1 MKPQYPIARHPGRY
15 AIPGL
20 LIGAVLISFS
30 GVWVKLSHVSP
41 ISAAFYRVLIGGAFL
56 IVGAVWRREF
66 RRLSGFQSGLVLFAG
81 LVFAADLTLFHISI
95 HYVGPGLGTIL
106 PNFQVFIMALAG
118 ALFFKE
124 KLRWIYLVSIP
135 LAVTGLFFV
144 VGIHWDMLGEQYR
157 LGIYAGLGSSLCY
170 SCFLLSMRKLHGD
183 ASRLSFFYILML
195 VSLATAGVLAV
206 EMLRRGESFAIPDT
220 QTFLS
225 LTTLG
230 LFSQCVAWILISSAL
245 PRLRVSLSGLILLL
259 QPALSFVWD
268 VAFFDRPTGILNW
281 VGVAVV
287 LCAIYLGNIGVKSE
301 TWRKIREQSAE

>member
-1 MKPQYPIARHPGRY
+1 MKPQYPTAFHPNRF

-20 LIGAVLISFS
+20 LVGAFLISFS

-41 ISAAFYRVLIGGAFL
+41 MSAAFYRVLIGSAFL
-56 IVGAVWRREF
+56 LIGAVWRREF
-66 RRLSGFQSGLVLFAG
+66 RRLAPHQIVLVLFAG
-81 LVFAADLTLFHISI
+81 LIFAADLTLFHTSI

-106 PNFQVFIMALAG
+106 PNFQVFVMALVG

-135 LAVTGLFFV
+135 LAVAGLFLV
-144 VGIHWDMLGEQYR
+144 VGIHWEQLDVQYR
-157 LGIYAGLGSSLCY
+157 LGVYAGLGSSLCY
-170 SCFLLSMRKLHGD
+170 SCFLLSMRKLQKDVSG
-183 ASRLSFFYILML
+183 LSFFYILLL
-195 VSLATAGVLAV
+195 VSLATTGVLAV

-220 QTFLS
+220 QTLLS

-245 PRLRVSLSGLILLL
+245 PQLRVSLSGLILLL
-259 QPALSFVWD
+259 QPALSFIWD

-281 VGVAVV
+281 IGVAVV
-287 LCAIYLGNIGVKSE
+287 LGAIYLGNIGVKHGN
-301 TWRKIREQSAE
+301 KPLGKGIQ